1 MHMHGLVICCSVHI
15 GLAGWVWRFLAGAGV
30 RATPALSPIASTA
43 LAPAPPPSA
52 AEPQP
57 FTSTFNGLTV
67 RIIPPADPSKRCA
80 VLEPPRN
87 AWKTLNAPGGSNVC
101 RAGRGCSPRVC
112 RAASGARYMAVA
124 AGPGGARGDAAPN
137 RGGLTVDACCDTR
150 VQMACLSTPTT
161 LTAINWKG
169 AHHARP
175 VSNCALP
182 PGPVLGAG
190 QTAAHGPNH
199 AGRTR
204 TVGSAGPAA
213 PHGTVHVYEDVDDR
227 PDSGGRTVKLSVLEA
242 AHRRRLARLLTV

>member
-1 MHMHGLVICCSVHI
+1 MATTKVAPARVVNDDDEDGDDDGNGRRGFDMPADGAYLSPAPVDLAHDEKGSDSGAQRPHAPVRARTGGAKSGRGRGAPTPQCSPGAARDQALEGAPMHMHGLVICCSVHI

-80 VLEPPRN
+80 VLEPPRD
-87 AWKTLNAPGGSNVC
+87 AWKTLNAPGGSTVC

-124 AGPGGARGDAAPN
+124 AGPGGA
-137 RGGLTVDACCDTR
+137 
-150 VQMACLSTPTT
+150 
-161 LTAINWKG
+161 W
-169 AHHARP
+169 
-175 VSNCALP
+175 
-182 PGPVLGAG
+182 
-190 QTAAHGPNH
+190 
-199 AGRTR
+199 
-204 TVGSAGPAA
+204 
-213 PHGTVHVYEDVDDR
+213 
-227 PDSGGRTVKLSVLEA
+227 
-242 AHRRRLARLLTV
+242 